1 MPEKW
6 EIGQIPA
13 LIWGPSSSRCILA
26 VHGSQSHKGDQ
37 VIGLLA
43 QQAAAKGYQVL
54 SFDLPEHGDRKE
66 RPGLCKPDLCI
77 RDLQAVLAFAQGR
90 WRELSLF
97 ANSLGAYFS
106 LRAYPAA
113 GLKRAFFLS
122 PLVDMERMIQ
132 NMMTWFQVSEERL
145 KQQRQIFTPMGQTL
159 YWDYYCDVK
168 ANPITAWPVPTE
180 ILYGEKDEL
189 CERDTIDAFVSRF
202 GGDLEVLAGSEHFFH
217 TPAQLNAL
225 RDWLDRKL

>member
-1 MPEKW
+1 MICPSTGTGKS
-6 EIGQIPA
+6 
-13 LIWGPSSSRCILA
+13 GP
-26 VHGSQSHKGDQ
+26 
-37 VIGLLA
+37 
-43 QQAAAKGYQVL
+43 
-54 SFDLPEHGDRKE
+54 
-66 RPGLCKPDLCI
+66 
-77 RDLQAVLAFAQGR
+77 AFASPTSVSGICRRCWPSPKAR